1 MCQSSNRDS
10 KLSQSGTARDHIKN
24 KTAENRDLKSWHGLC
39 NDFHESRMVSLP
51 GGFHCCNIV
60 ALLLHCFSLWLAA
73 RALRQS
79 TNFGADRICDQ
90 RRFFI

>member
-1 MCQSSNRDS
+1 MAFATISMKVEWC
-10 KLSQSGTARDHIKN
+10 
-24 KTAENRDLKSWHGLC
+24 
-39 NDFHESRMVSLP
+39 
-51 GGFHCCNIV
+51 HCPAVFIV